1 MSELKKLAQTIGT
14 STEPRDMKQLVAPT
28 GNIYE
33 SLSIISNRSRQI
45 ASQLKRELTEKL
57 GEFASQVENLEEVME
72 NKEQIEIS
80 RFYERLPNPSLI
92 ASYEFLNDRLH
103 FHHGEG
109 EPDGENLKA
118 RKDFF

>member
-1 MSELKKLAQTIGT
+1 MSELKKLAQTINT
-14 STEPRDMKQLVAPT
+14 STEPRDLQQLVQPT

-45 ASQLKRELTEKL
+45 SSQLKRELTEKL

-103 FHHGEG
+103 FHHSENEEG
-109 EPDGENLKA
+109 IPKP
-118 RKDFF
+118 RKEFFS